1 MEEHI
6 KTGWIGE
13 EIASRY
19 LEERG
24 YKILERNYTK
34 SKLEA
39 DIIAQKGEYIVFV
52 EVKTRNVGNFVSAR
66 NSVNKKK
73 QINIISLAN
82 NYILYNKIDLHARFD
97 IIAIEINENKDYSI
111 EHIEDAY
118 NPHSYSRRGASYGIC
133 RIKNKRK

>member
-82 NYILYNKIDLHARFD
+82 NYILYNKIELYARFD

>member
-73 QINIISLAN
+73 QSNIISLAN
-82 NYILYNKIDLHARFD
+82 NYILYNKIELYARFD

-133 RIKNKRK
+133 RIKNRRK

>member
-82 NYILYNKIDLHARFD
+82 NYILYNKIELYARFD
-97 IIAIEINENKDYSI
+97 IIAIDINENKDYSI

>member
-19 LEERG
+19 LEEKG

-39 DIIAQKGEYIVFV
+39 DIIAQKGEYIVFI
-52 EVKTRNVGNFVSAR
+52 EVKTRNAGSLISAR

-73 QINIISLAN
+73 QSNIISLAN
-82 NYILYNKIDLHARFD
+82 NYILYNKIELYARFD

-133 RIKNKRK
+133 RIKNRRK

>member
-82 NYILYNKIDLHARFD
+82 NYILYNKIELHARFD

>member
-19 LEERG
+19 LEEKG

-52 EVKTRNVGNFVSAR
+52 EVKTRKAGSLLSAR
-66 NSVNKKK
+66 NSVDRKK
-73 QINIISLAN
+73 QSNIISLAN
-82 NYILYNKIDLHARFD
+82 TYILSNRLELHARFD
-97 IIAIEINENKDYSI
+97 IIAIDVNENKQYSI
-111 EHIEDAY
+111 EHIEEAY
-118 NPHSYSRRGASYGIC
+118 NPHSYTRKGASYGIC